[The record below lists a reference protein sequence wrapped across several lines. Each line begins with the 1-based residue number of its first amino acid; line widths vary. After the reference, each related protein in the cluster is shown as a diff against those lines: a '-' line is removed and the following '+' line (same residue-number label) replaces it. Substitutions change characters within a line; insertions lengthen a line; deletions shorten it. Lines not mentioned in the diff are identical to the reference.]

1 MKIMGLDF
9 GEKRMGVAI
18 SDPGGK
24 LARPLV
30 TLVRKKECS
39 WIDLLAPLLRE
50 HGPDEI
56 VIGYPRRLD
65 GSPGTLA
72 RKVDDLAAE
81 MERVSGVRVVLRDE
95 SLTTVEAAEKLAESG
110 MGRRARRGKIDV
122 AAAAI
127 ILQDYLDSRRAEE

>member
-24 LARPLV
+24 LARPLA
-30 TLVRKKECS
+30 TLLKRKECS
-39 WIDLLAPLLRE
+39 WVDLLSPLLRE
-50 HGPDEI
+50 HNPGEI

-65 GSPGTLA
+65 GRPGTLA
-72 RKVDDLAAE
+72 PKVDDLAADL
-81 MERVSGVRVVLRDE
+81 ERFSGVRVVLRDE

-110 MGRRARRGKIDV
+110 IRGRARRRKIDV

-127 ILQDYLDSRRAEE
+127 ILQDYLDSRRVQ